1 MTKFTNMVSTEVVI
15 IGGGLA
21 GLTAGI
27 HLSQNGIS
35 VTIIEKNEY
44 PKHKVC
50 GEYVSNEV
58 RGYLESL
65 AIPIRNAEPTAI
77 NQLEFETLYGAKIF
91 QKLPLGGFG
100 ISRYTLDFTMY
111 KKAIENGCTII
122 NQTVENSR
130 FDGNHFIIE
139 TIEKS
144 IYKAQIVLGAYGKR
158 AQLDYSLKRTF
169 IKKKSPWL
177 GVKNHYKGQF
187 SDNLV
192 GLYHFKGGYCGVS
205 KVENDTINIC
215 YLTNYSSFQKHKNI
229 SSFEKE
235 VLFKNKRLKQI
246 LENSVPIFEKPLTI
260 SQISF
265 EKKEPVSEHILMIGD
280 TAGLIHPLCGNGMA
294 MAIHSAKI
302 ASELCVLYLNKKK
315 ISRNELEE
323 RYSKAWNVNF
333 KKRLAMGRTLSTLLE
348 QQTLTLLV
356 LQIVVL
362 FPFLLKQIIKRTH
375 GKPL

>member
-1 MTKFTNMVSTEVVI
+1 MVSTEVVI

-50 GEYVSNEV
+50 GEYVSNEIK
-58 RGYLESL
+58 GYLESL
-65 AIPIRNAEPTAI
+65 AIPIQNAEPTVI
-77 NQLEFETLYGAKIF
+77 NQLEFETLYGARIL

-100 ISRYTLDFTMY
+100 ISRYTLDFIMH

-122 NQTVENSR
+122 NQTVENCR

-205 KVENDTINIC
+205 KVENNIINIC
-215 YLTNYSSFQKHKNI
+215 
-229 SSFEKE
+229 
-235 VLFKNKRLKQI
+235 
-246 LENSVPIFEKPLTI
+246 
-260 SQISF
+260 
-265 EKKEPVSEHILMIGD
+265 
-280 TAGLIHPLCGNGMA
+280 
-294 MAIHSAKI
+294 
-302 ASELCVLYLNKKK
+302 
-315 ISRNELEE
+315 
-323 RYSKAWNVNF
+323 
-333 KKRLAMGRTLSTLLE
+333 
-348 QQTLTLLV
+348 
-356 LQIVVL
+356 
-362 FPFLLKQIIKRTH
+362 
-375 GKPL
+375 

>member
-1 MTKFTNMVSTEVVI
+1 MVSTEVVI

-50 GEYVSNEV
+50 GEYVSNEIK
-58 RGYLESL
+58 GYLESL
-65 AIPIRNAEPTAI
+65 AIPIQSAEPTAI
-77 NQLEFETLYGAKIF
+77 NQLEFETLYGARIL

-100 ISRYTLDFTMY
+100 ISRYTLDFIMH
-111 KKAIENGCTII
+111 KKAIENSCTII
-122 NQTVENSR
+122 NQTVENCR

-169 IKKKSPWL
+169 IKKKITWL

-205 KVENDTINIC
+205 KVENNIINIC
-215 YLTNYSSFQKHKNI
+215 
-229 SSFEKE
+229 
-235 VLFKNKRLKQI
+235 
-246 LENSVPIFEKPLTI
+246 
-260 SQISF
+260 
-265 EKKEPVSEHILMIGD
+265 
-280 TAGLIHPLCGNGMA
+280 
-294 MAIHSAKI
+294 
-302 ASELCVLYLNKKK
+302 
-315 ISRNELEE
+315 
-323 RYSKAWNVNF
+323 
-333 KKRLAMGRTLSTLLE
+333 
-348 QQTLTLLV
+348 
-356 LQIVVL
+356 
-362 FPFLLKQIIKRTH
+362 
-375 GKPL
+375 

>member
-65 AIPIRNAEPTAI
+65 AIPIQNAEPTAI

-100 ISRYTLDFTMY
+100 ISRYTLDFILY

-122 NQTVENSR
+122 NQTVENCR

-215 YLTNYSSFQKHKNI
+215 YLTNYSSFQKHKKI
-229 SSFEKE
+229 ASFEKE

-302 ASELCVLYLNKKK
+302 ASELCVLYLNEKK

-333 KKRLAMGRTLSTLLE
+333 KKRLAIGRTLSTLLE

>member
-1 MTKFTNMVSTEVVI
+1 MVSTEVVI

-27 HLSQNGIS
+27 HLSQKGIS

-65 AIPIRNAEPTAI
+65 AIPIQSAEPTAI
-77 NQLEFETLYGAKIF
+77 NQLEFETLYGARIL

-100 ISRYTLDFTMY
+100 ISRFTLDFIMY

-122 NQTVENSR
+122 NQTVENCR
-130 FDGNHFIIE
+130 FDENHFIIE

-169 IKKKSPWL
+169 IIKKSPWL

-215 YLTNYSSFQKHKNI
+215 YLTNYSSFQKYKNI
-229 SSFEKE
+229 ASFEKE

-246 LENSVPIFEKPLTI
+246 LENSVQIFEKPLTI

-265 EKKEPVSEHILMIGD
+265 EKKEPVSEHMLMIGD

-302 ASELCVLYLNKKK
+302 ASELCVLYLNEKK
-315 ISRNELEE
+315 ISRNELEK
-323 RYSKAWNVNF
+323 RYSKAWNLNF
-333 KKRLAMGRTLSTLLE
+333 KKRLAMGRVLSTILV

-362 FPFLLKQIIKRTH
+362 FPFVLKQIIKRTH
-375 GKPL
+375 GNPL

>member
-65 AIPIRNAEPTAI
+65 AISIQNAEPTAI
-77 NQLEFETLYGAKIF
+77 NQLEFETLYGARIL

-100 ISRYTLDFTMY
+100 ISRYTLDFILY

-122 NQTVENSR
+122 NQTVENCR

-229 SSFEKE
+229 ASFEKE

-265 EKKEPVSEHILMIGD
+265 EKKEPVSEHMLMIGD

-302 ASELCVLYLNKKK
+302 ASELCVLYLNEKK

-375 GKPL
+375 GKPI

>member
-65 AIPIRNAEPTAI
+65 AIPIQNAEPTAI
-77 NQLEFETLYGAKIF
+77 NQLEFETLYGARIL

-100 ISRYTLDFTMY
+100 ISRYTLDFIMY

-122 NQTVENSR
+122 NQTVENCR
-130 FDGNHFIIE
+130 FDGNYFIIE

-229 SSFEKE
+229 ASFEKE

-246 LENSVPIFEKPLTI
+246 LENSIPIFEKPLTI

>member
-65 AIPIRNAEPTAI
+65 AIPIQNAEPTAI
-77 NQLEFETLYGAKIF
+77 NQLEFETLYGARIL
-91 QKLPLGGFG
+91 QNLPLGGFG
-100 ISRYTLDFTMY
+100 ISRYTLDFIMY

-122 NQTVENSR
+122 NQTVENCR
-130 FDGNHFIIE
+130 FDGNYFIIE

-169 IKKKSPWL
+169 IQKKSPWL

-229 SSFEKE
+229 ASFEKE

>member
-65 AIPIRNAEPTAI
+65 AISIQNAEPTAI
-77 NQLEFETLYGAKIF
+77 NQLEFETLYGARIL

-100 ISRYTLDFTMY
+100 ISRYTLDFILY

-122 NQTVENSR
+122 NQTVENCR

-229 SSFEKE
+229 ASFEKE

-265 EKKEPVSEHILMIGD
+265 EKKEPVSEHMLMIGD

-302 ASELCVLYLNKKK
+302 ASELCVLYLNEKK

-333 KKRLAMGRTLSTLLE
+333 KKRLAIGRTLSTLLE